1 MESYIIRI
9 TASNKSS
16 RDIQIGADASL
27 YRLHLAILSAFSFED
42 NRYHSF
48 FMDNKWRQSHEEYVS
63 HRHEPAE
70 RSTHNYTLREL
81 KLRKGKTF
89 LHLFDDFHTWYFQC
103 LVLQSLDDKT
113 EVPVLIGLSGD
124 APSQYDYEEE
134 WEDKKPMQRGIQL
147 PLLLTDSISHATP
160 YRDEWPEYK
169 YPGFPR
175 LERRQKAC
183 DAFEQLR
190 LTYEFQ
196 MEIEDYFLAAARL
209 YGILPLRNLLEIYNR
224 QNKPISEELFL
235 KIAEILQ
242 HDFHPYSILNCDA
255 LKNHAPME
263 SMLDWEI
270 VAEYIYEDDIADYD
284 EFAEHQKNIPFC
296 YLPKRKFLLYS
307 DYRRCPKNGAVKAM
321 REYLYTNMASQQDAE
336 YFLSEMHNFTMKY
349 FDFDR
354 ILEIAAEYGL
364 SLETKK
370 DEKAFHS
377 LYLDFERNTRRG
389 IYRGHTEAELQ
400 GMIKKTKKEDAHNVQ

>member
-1 MESYIIRI
+1 MDSYVIRI
-9 TASNKSS
+9 VAENKSS
-16 RDIQIGADASL
+16 RDIQISADETL
-27 YRLHLAILSAFSFED
+27 YRLHLAILNAFAFED
-42 NRYHSF
+42 NQYHSF
-48 FMDNKWRQSHEEYVS
+48 FMDNKWRHSREGYVS

-81 KLRKGKTF
+81 HLRKGKKF
-89 LHLFDDFHTWYFQC
+89 LHLFDEFHTWYFECQ
-103 LVLQSLDDKT
+103 VLQSLDEKT

-134 WEDKKPMQRGIQL
+134 WEDEMPEKKEMQVPM
-147 PLLLTDSISHATP
+147 LLTNTVSYANP
-160 YRDEWPEYK
+160 YHNDWPEYK

-183 DAFEQLR
+183 DAFGELR

-209 YGILPLRNLLEIYNR
+209 YAILPLRKLLEIYNR

-235 KIAEILQ
+235 KIAEIIR
-242 HDFHPYSILNCDA
+242 HDYHPYSILNCDA

-263 SMLDWEI
+263 SILDWEI

-284 EFAEHQKNIPFC
+284 DFAAHQEDVPLR
-296 YLPKRKFLLYS
+296 YLPKKEFLRYS
-307 DYRRCPKNGAVKAM
+307 NYRLCPKNGEAKAM
-321 REYLYTNMASQQDAE
+321 REYLYANMASQQDAE
-336 YFLSEMHNFTMKY
+336 YFLSEMHDFTMKY

-364 SLETKK
+364 SLVTAK
-370 DEKAFHS
+370 DEKAFRS
-377 LYLDFERNTRRG
+377 LYLNFEQNTRRG
-389 IYRGHTEAELQ
+389 IYRGHTEVELQ
-400 GMIKKTKKEDAHNVQ
+400 GLIKQTKKEDAPNAL